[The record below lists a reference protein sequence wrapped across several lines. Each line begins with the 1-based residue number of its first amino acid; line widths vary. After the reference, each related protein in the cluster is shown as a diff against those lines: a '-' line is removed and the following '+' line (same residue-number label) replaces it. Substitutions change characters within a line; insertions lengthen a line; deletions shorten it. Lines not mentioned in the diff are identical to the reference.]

1 MDPGEVNEIG
11 KKLLPGDLNTAI
23 ELFEKDSFM
32 KQLFGEEFVKI
43 YSEIKRNEWND
54 YMKQVSD
61 WEIERYLRKL

>member
-1 MDPGEVNEIG
+1 
-11 KKLLPGDLNTAI
+11 
-23 ELFEKDSFM
+23 M